1 MKKKKP
7 VKDFNVM
14 TADEIIAHVS
24 HPKVAETLRKHV
36 EEHTK
41 RVEEKEKRVKK

>member
-7 VKDFNVM
+7 IKDFKDM

-24 HPKVAETLRKHV
+24 HPKVAEALRKHV
-36 EEHTK
+36 EEHDAK
-41 RVEEKEKRVKK
+41 IENKGKAKK